1 MAALREQDNYTP
13 TDAQIR
19 VHRTFLDN
27 LNASKE
33 IFQSSLLEEL
43 TGFNSET
50 GGDSLANEYT
60 EAMLRNQIVF
70 CFGSELYERHM
81 GQVGRDAMRRPFGI
95 EMGTLSPHAR
105 LVLSYSMVFGADE
118 QTVQLAEEE
127 EVTIAEEG
135 PQAIL
140 YFLDGSSKEKE
151 PVNFVANFSLF
162 MPTMSLALIN
172 GAYPL
177 EHGERSPEFQVR
189 VERALDLVRRY
200 VNELPEDLHGKIS
213 PSIAAIGMLDDEG
226 LKRYATDYVRYQA
239 EPMKMPGLLER
250 SWFTREAPKEAI
262 EQGTE
267 DLHMSVRNLPLRS
280 SELDDTP
287 TLPWKEYA
295 TNRYNRDRKL
305 FGRYEHP
312 DKERI
317 LRVDYALDTTHMPE
331 KYGFYHEL
339 EITELAEG
347 EIRKHIILGQEDG
360 NPIDPNSVFP
370 IIVAGEYDFQRQR
383 ETLQQLAKDPGTKP
397 EIARVIADILA
408 LHEQGM
414 LQTVD

>member
-19 VHRTFLDN
+19 VHHTFLDN
-27 LNASKE
+27 LNASKV

-50 GGDSLANEYT
+50 EGDSLANEYT

-95 EMGTLSPHAR
+95 EMGTLLPHVK
-105 LVLSYSMVFGADE
+105 LVLSPYMAFGADE
-118 QTVQLAEEE
+118 QTVQLAEEAG
-127 EVTIAEEG
+127 VTIVEDG

-140 YFLDGSSKEKE
+140 YYLDESAEKKE

-177 EHGERSPEFQVR
+177 EQGERSPEFQER
-189 VERALDLVRRY
+189 VESALDLVRRY
-200 VNELPEDLHGKIS
+200 VNELPEDLHEKLS
-213 PSIAAIGMLDDEG
+213 PSIAAIGMLGDEG

-239 EPMKMPGLLER
+239 EPMKMPGLRER
-250 SWFTREAPKEAI
+250 SWFKKETPKEAI

-267 DLHMSVRNLPLRS
+267 HLHVSVRNLPLRS
-280 SELDDTP
+280 GERDDTP
-287 TLPWKEYA
+287 ALPWREYA
-295 TNRYNRDRKL
+295 INRYNRDREL

-312 DKERI
+312 DSKRL

-331 KYGFYHEL
+331 KYGFFHEL
-339 EITELAEG
+339 EIMEMVDNQVQQ
-347 EIRKHIILGQEDG
+347 HVILGYEDG

-383 ETLQQLAKDPGTKP
+383 AALQQLAKDPGTKP

-408 LHEQGM
+408 LHEQGR